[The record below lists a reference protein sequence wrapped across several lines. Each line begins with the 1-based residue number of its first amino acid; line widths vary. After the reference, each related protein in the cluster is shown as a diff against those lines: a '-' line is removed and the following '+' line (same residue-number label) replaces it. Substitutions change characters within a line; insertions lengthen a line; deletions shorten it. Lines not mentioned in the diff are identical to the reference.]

1 MLRQHGGMIMKGVS
15 ISPDDNGKVILSKEF
30 FEREAVFAT
39 ASRFTDR
46 YYVRIKPADEYSI
59 EVSILPKKADDA
71 DENVV
76 KIFCNEL
83 IEQQV
88 RHDLQNRFGKLREMI
103 VEQAFY
109 PLEKK

>member
-1 MLRQHGGMIMKGVS
+1 MKG
-15 ISPDDNGKVILSKEF
+15 ISLTQANDGKVVLSKEF
-30 FEREAVFAT
+30 FEREPVFTA

-46 YYVRIKPADEYSI
+46 YYVGIQPTDEYNI
-59 EVSILPKKADDA
+59 EVTIQAKKADDA
-71 DENVV
+71 DKNIV
-76 KIFCNEL
+76 KLFCNEL
-83 IEQQV
+83 VDQQV

>member
-1 MLRQHGGMIMKGVS
+1 MKG
-15 ISPDDNGKVILSKEF
+15 IALPHNDDSKVILSKEL

-39 ASRFTDR
+39 AVKFTDQ
-46 YYVRIKPADEYSI
+46 YYVGIQPHGEDSF
-59 EVSILPKKADDA
+59 EVSIRAKEGNKGSPDVL
-71 DENVV
+71 

-103 VEQAFY
+103 VAQAFS
-109 PLEKK
+109 PIEK

>member
-1 MLRQHGGMIMKGVS
+1 MKGIS
-15 ISPDDNGKVILSKEF
+15 IPPADSGKVVLSKEF
-30 FEREAVFAT
+30 FEREPVFAA

-46 YYVRIKPADEYSI
+46 YYVGIQPADEYNI
-59 EVSILPKKADDA
+59 EVSIQPKKADDA
-71 DENVV
+71 DENIV
-76 KIFCNEL
+76 KLFCNEL
-83 IEQQV
+83 VDQQV